1 MCFLLDILYFHFYCW
16 QLHSHRP
23 PNEYSVIY
31 LSHFLFCRLRLFS
44 HFAFI
49 NNFEVNIP
57 CEYHHQLSPTISTGQ
72 ISEGWL
78 QDQIKWIF
86 FKSLT
91 HIVKWFSFRGCDNI
105 TNPVWETFHSVLF
118 SLGVVIEKWISNLIG
133 KYLATGLLFFIYLL
147 VIEINIFPFVYLIT
161 CKARLI

>member
-16 QLHSHRP
+16 QFHSHRP

-57 CEYHHQLSPTISTGQ
+57 CEYHHQLSLTISTGQ
-72 ISEGWL
+72 VSEGWL

-86 FKSLT
+86 LSHWLTLSNGFPSEDVTISPILCEKHFTQFYSHWVLSL
-91 HIVKWFSFRGCDNI
+91 KNEF
-105 TNPVWETFHSVLF
+105 
-118 SLGVVIEKWISNLIG
+118 LI
-133 KYLATGLLFFIYLL
+133 
-147 VIEINIFPFVYLIT
+147 
-161 CKARLI
+161 